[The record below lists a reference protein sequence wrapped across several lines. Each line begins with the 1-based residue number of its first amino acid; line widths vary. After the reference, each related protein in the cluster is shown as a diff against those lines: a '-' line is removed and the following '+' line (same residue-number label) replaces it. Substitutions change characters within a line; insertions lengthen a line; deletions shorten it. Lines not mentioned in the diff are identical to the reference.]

1 MPNRSPVVPITQHI
15 SPHNRD
21 SSGHDEA
28 PTSSRRQGDEAGA
41 GLSDQ
46 AREARRARRRVSEDS
61 RPRISID
68 SNSGGET

>member
-15 SPHNRD
+15 CPHNRD

-28 PTSSRRQGDEAGA
+28 PTSSLRQGDEAGA

-46 AREARRARRRVSEDS
+46 AREARRARRRVSEES